1 MSLFCSPFFCSL
13 LPLSLSKQVVSMCHS
28 VPVLRVEE
36 WPIPGES
43 LTDDTVRALIDRVN
57 SSARGGVRF
66 VGSVLQQAGGG
77 GSNGRVPS
85 PRRGYQSPPHTPP
98 CTPPGEGELEDHSP
112 TYSPGEILVLSS
124 LLFPCL
130 VFCSAPRLPLSHD
143 LEGWQ
148 RETTSLLSSSVPS
161 P

>member
-1 MSLFCSPFFCSL
+1 MPCMELVITSLNLQDNDCERQCLCSVLSS
-13 LPLSLSKQVVSMCHS
+13 LSLSKQVVSMCHS

-85 PRRGYQSPPHTPP
+85 PRRGYRSPPHTPP

-112 TYSPGEILVLSS
+112 TYSPGEILVFSFRPVSRFLFPS
-124 LLFPCL
+124 LLF
-130 VFCSAPRLPLSHD
+130 
-143 LEGWQ
+143 
-148 RETTSLLSSSVPS
+148 SSQASTFS
-161 P
+161 

>member
-1 MSLFCSPFFCSL
+1 MELVITSLNLQDNDCERQCLCSVLSS
-13 LPLSLSKQVVSMCHS
+13 LSLSKQVVSMCHS

-85 PRRGYQSPPHTPP
+85 PRRGYRSPPT
-98 CTPPGEGELEDHSP
+98 HSSM
-112 TYSPGEILVLSS
+112 Y
-124 LLFPCL
+124 
-130 VFCSAPRLPLSHD
+130 
-143 LEGWQ
+143 
-148 RETTSLLSSSVPS
+148 PS
-161 P
+161 WRRRTGGSQPYLQPW